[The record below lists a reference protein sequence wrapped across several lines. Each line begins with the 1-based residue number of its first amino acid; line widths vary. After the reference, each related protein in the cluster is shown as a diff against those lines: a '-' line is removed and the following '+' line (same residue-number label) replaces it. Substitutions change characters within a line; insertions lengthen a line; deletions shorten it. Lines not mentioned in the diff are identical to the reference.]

1 MAESADQDDDAGT
14 QAAGERPAPAT
25 DGEPADGADTDSTA
39 TDDLDPAERR
49 CGISLGGDE

>member
-25 DGEPADGADTDSTA
+25 DGADTDSTA
-39 TDDLDPAERR
+39 TDDPDPAERR